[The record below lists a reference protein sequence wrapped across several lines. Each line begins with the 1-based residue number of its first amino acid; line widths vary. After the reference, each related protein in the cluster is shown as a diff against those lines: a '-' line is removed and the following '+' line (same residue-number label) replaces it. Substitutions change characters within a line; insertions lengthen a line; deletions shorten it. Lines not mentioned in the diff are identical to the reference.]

1 MGLTDEERRRL
12 DELADELTRED
23 PYLGRA
29 LTGGSLRRLRR
40 WEPALAV
47 VLAVVSL
54 PTAVLGV
61 SLTQPLLF
69 AAGSVSLIGAV
80 WLGVVAGLRRRRRG
94 T

>member
-23 PYLGRA
+23 PYSSGPHR
-29 LTGGSLRRLRR
+29 GSLRRLRR

-61 SLTQPLLF
+61 SLTQPLL
-69 AAGSVSLIGAV
+69 SRP
-80 WLGVVAGLRRRRRG
+80 GLCR
-94 T
+94 

>member
-1 MGLTDEERRRL
+1 
-12 DELADELTRED
+12 
-23 PYLGRA
+23 
-29 LTGGSLRRLRR
+29 
-40 WEPALAV
+40 
-47 VLAVVSL
+47 VVSL
-54 PTAVLGV
+54 PTAILGV